1 MNIISTWICLDEV
14 GEESSYPQV
23 GGDSSAAG
31 FQAVYWRCVFCF
43 FFYSIRHNP
52 TYSYYLFVNQELD
65 SLEVDGV
72 EVIRSLQELGVKISF
87 VPFTYKLP
95 IGYYGSWRNQMYEF
109 DVFKYCLRHFG
120 DDDMLLLLD
129 SDCII
134 TKPLDGLF
142 QLCSENGCLTYKLSL
157 PETYVMNG
165 ITRLD
170 MKELYEIL
178 LGRSISE
185 VPDYHAGE
193 FAMFTIKALK
203 IIMEKLDSAF
213 LCMLDRFSQGMPVK
227 FNEEAQFLSY
237 LYYANGIS
245 GGEANSYIKR
255 LWNAAAF
262 YNITPNDRNLHIW
275 HVPAAKK
282 AGIPKL
288 FSEHGHLGSLNNEE
302 LIDKLHRVLLEKSG
316 K

>member
-1 MNIISTWICLDEV
+1 MNIISTWICLDDI
-14 GEESSYPQV
+14 GEESTYPQV

-43 FFYSIRHNP
+43 FFYGMRHNP
-52 TYSYYLFVNQELD
+52 TCSYYLFVNRELD
-65 SLEVDGV
+65 NLEVDGV
-72 EVIRSLQELGVKISF
+72 DLIRALRNLGVNISY

-95 IGYYGSWRNQMYEF
+95 VGYYGSWRNQMYEF
-109 DVFKYCLRHFG
+109 DVFKYCLENFDEEDRF
-120 DDDMLLLLD
+120 LLLD

-134 TKPLDGLF
+134 TKPLDKLF
-142 QLCSENGCLTYKLSL
+142 QLCAEKGCLTYKVSL

-165 ITRLD
+165 VTRLD
-170 MKELYEIL
+170 MKELYEML
-178 LGRSISE
+178 LGRSIDD

-193 FAMFTIKALK
+193 FAMFTISMLK
-203 IIMEKLDSAF
+203 TVTAKLDSAF
-213 LCMLDRFSQGMPVK
+213 LCMLDRFSKGMTIK

-255 LWNAAAF
+255 LWNSVSF

-282 AGIPKL
+282 AGIQKL
-288 FSEHGHLGSLNNEE
+288 FAEHRYFGSLNNEE
-302 LIDKLHRVLLEKSG
+302 LINKLHQLLLEKTG